1 MIHSVKAGSCPAEG
15 NSPSM
20 ESLILVRPIPS
31 LKAAALDYFEEC
43 KRYGEAA
50 LDSFP
55 YDAWLIHT
63 KANDVQEPIPPDW
76 VQSSI
81 FFVMRKADQ
90 RLIGMVDIR
99 YTLNDLLSSYDGHI
113 GYGVRPS
120 ERRKGYDTAILR
132 MALDYARTLGFTRV
146 TLACHQDHE
155 ASRCAILLCGGMM
168 KRSFLLADGKGVE
181 VYGLSLSQPFI
192 PAQPLG

>member
-31 LKAAALDYFEEC
+31 MKAAALDYFEEC

-55 YDAWLIHT
+55 YDAWLTHT
-63 KANDVQEPIPPDW
+63 KTHAAQQTVSPDW
-76 VQSSI
+76 VQAST

-90 RLIGMVDIR
+90 RLIGLVDIR
-99 YTLNDLLSSYDGHI
+99 YTLHDLLSGYGGHI

-120 ERRKGYDTAILR
+120 ERCQGYAVAILR
-132 MALDYARTLGFTRV
+132 MVLDYARTLGLTRV
-146 TLACHQDHE
+146 MLACRQDQE

-181 VYGLSLSQPFI
+181 VYELSLSQPFI